1 MTLNEA
7 LKGDDIELIELYLQL
22 VYQNEGLEAVHKEFK
37 FIEKYS
43 FMEINTKIQ
52 LIIFPKDIYDNIWL
66 KDPTKYFS
74 IKPNDNNK
82 DD

>member
-37 FIEKYS
+37 FIERFS
-43 FMEINTKIQ
+43 FMEINGKIK
-52 LIIFPKDIYDNIWL
+52 LIQHPK
-66 KDPTKYFS
+66 
-74 IKPNDNNK
+74 
-82 DD
+82 